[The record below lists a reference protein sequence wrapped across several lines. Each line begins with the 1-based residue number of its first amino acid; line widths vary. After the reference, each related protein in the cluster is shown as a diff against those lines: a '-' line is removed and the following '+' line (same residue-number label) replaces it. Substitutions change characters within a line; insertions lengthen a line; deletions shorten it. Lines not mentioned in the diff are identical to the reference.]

1 MMTSRK
7 ILLVDDDA
15 ELSEALID
23 QLSLYD
29 EFELTRAATAAA
41 GLQAAREGH
50 VDLIIMDCLMP
61 IMDGYEAARAIRKR
75 EAESGERRT
84 PIVALTANAF
94 DEDAERSRAAG
105 MDGHMAKPYTR
116 AQLRELLVTWL

>member
-1 MMTSRK
+1 
-7 ILLVDDDA
+7 L
-15 ELSEALID
+15 
-23 QLSLYD
+23 LSL
-29 EFELTRAATAAA
+29 
-41 GLQAAREGH
+41 GLQVVEAADGEKALEVLNSTK

-61 IMDGYEAARAIRKR
+61 IMDGYETARAIRQR
-75 EAESGERRT
+75 EAASGELRT

-116 AQLRELLVTWL
+116 AQLRDLLRAWL